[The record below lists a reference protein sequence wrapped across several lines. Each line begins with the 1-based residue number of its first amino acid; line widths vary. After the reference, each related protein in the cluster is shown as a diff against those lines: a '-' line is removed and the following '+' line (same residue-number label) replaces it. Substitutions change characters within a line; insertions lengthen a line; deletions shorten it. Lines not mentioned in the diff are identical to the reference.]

1 MDKGSGITS
10 QWLEHSGEENQVSLR
25 FQKCLKKGKMHR
37 TVDFRGSALLLSVI
51 VSIIVVGLCV

>member
-37 TVDFRGSALLLSVI
+37 TVDFIGSATSSVQF
-51 VSIIVVGLCV
+51 SSVGLVVV